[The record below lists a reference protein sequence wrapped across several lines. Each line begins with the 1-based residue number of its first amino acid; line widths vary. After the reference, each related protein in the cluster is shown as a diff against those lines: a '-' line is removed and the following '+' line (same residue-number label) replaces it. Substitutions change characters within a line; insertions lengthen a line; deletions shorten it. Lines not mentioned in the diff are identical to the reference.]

1 MILYSSRAVLHL
13 GGSRN
18 FMAKRIKKP
27 TVKPEQRDEWLRRYE
42 AGESPPQIAEKDSFD
57 VRTVRRHI
65 EQAKQEKEVREAR
78 LIVLRSALE
87 NHYADFCRFAE
98 RIEVQIAR
106 EEKLPFSLR
115 EDRLWSALRQHLPR
129 SPLWIYLN
137 KWDELHEELAGLE
150 EDVIR
155 RLTEMLELDSRL
167 GQISP
172 EGVKSVIPGIA
183 AALARQMKSW
193 AKGSK
198 GLTLDNDFHVQ
209 PTGHALINVSYGSI
223 FMNNVIGPDVKVITD
238 IIRDLESK
246 VTNLEEYTKLQK
258 LFGELERL
266 KRNVRDEL
274 AIITLRR
281 VVPGRCRYCPI

>member
-1 MILYSSRAVLHL
+1 MLIYPCRANLQLREGRIFV
-13 GGSRN
+13 G
-18 FMAKRIKKP
+18 KRIKKP
-27 TVKPEQRDEWLRRYE
+27 TVKPEQRQDWLLRYE
-42 AGESPPQIAEKDSFD
+42 AGESPPKIAEKDSFD

-115 EDRLWSALRQHLPR
+115 EDRLWSALKQHLPR
-129 SPLWIYLN
+129 SPLWSYLN
-137 KWDELHEELAGLE
+137 KWDELHEELVGLE
-150 EDVIR
+150 EDIIR
-155 RLTEMLELDSRL
+155 RFTEMLELDPRL
-167 GQISP
+167 REISP
-172 EGVKSVIPGIA
+172 EGVKSVIPGVT
-183 AALARQMKSW
+183 AALAHQMKSW

-223 FMNNVIGPDVKVITD
+223 FMNNVIERDVKVIKD

-246 VTNLEEYTKLQK
+246 VTNLEEYRKLQK

-274 AIITLRR
+274 AIITMRR
-281 VVPGRCRYCPI
+281 VVPGRCKYCPI